1 MARTTVWVWLKQLT
15 AEAMAQHLERP
26 LTRRQFLKGLSGTA
40 LTLGGA
46 TLGLAQARK
55 NELPVKGALS
65 LAESGLGRP
74 RVIIV
79 GGGLA
84 GLVSA
89 YRLTQLGVPCEI
101 YEASHRVGGRVFT
114 RRNIDGEGLFVELG
128 GELVDTNHEAL
139 IGLCTALNVSLE
151 RFPSP
156 GENIQP
162 ALFMNGSEVRT
173 EQDVIQ
179 AFQPLAK
186 ALAQD
191 LERIFPDGEVRIPTY
206 REPCG
211 AEWLDQ
217 MSLEAYLDA
226 LKEVPEWLRKVIKA
240 AYVGEYGLDPHEQS
254 ALNLLLLI
262 DPETSE
268 GFRMFGESDE
278 AMRIQGGNST
288 LVDALYAAIRD
299 RVPVHFGCKL
309 SHVNDNGQSLTLTFH
324 QRRRKRNINAGQVIL
339 ATPFSVLRQIG
350 GLNTLGLSPRKLR
363 AIREWGYGTNSKQM
377 LMFNSRFW
385 LNPAAPFPANT
396 GELFTDWPSQCY
408 WETSRLQAGKN
419 GILTNFL
426 GGGAGLSANGSQWRQ
441 SLADLE
447 QLFKG
452 QATQAFTGQQ
462 ILMNWSRHPWAKA
475 SYSCPRPGQYTSLMG
490 AAGEPE
496 LNDSL
501 FFAGEHCSV
510 DWAGFMNGAVESGLL
525 AAEGVVGSRKSHES
539 RERFGEISG

>member
-1 MARTTVWVWLKQLT
+1 MAKTALWVWLKKLT
-15 AEAMAQHLERP
+15 AEAMAQSLETP
-26 LTRRQFLKGLSGTA
+26 LTRRQFLKRLSGTA
-40 LTLGGA
+40 LTMGA
-46 TLGLAQARK
+46 SSLWLARAQKDGVSEKA
-55 NELPVKGALS
+55 LP
-65 LAESGLGRP
+65 LAAGSGSGNP
-74 RVIIV
+74 PVIIV

-114 RRNIDGEGLFVELG
+114 RRNVDGKGMFVELG

-139 IGLCTALNVSLE
+139 IGLCQALTVPLE
-151 RFPSP
+151 RFPEP
-156 GENIQP
+156 GENIEP
-162 ALFMNGSEVRT
+162 ALFVNGSDVKT

-186 ALAQD
+186 ALARD
-191 LERIFPDGEVRIPTY
+191 LKRIFPDGEVRIPTY
-206 REPCG
+206 QEPCG

-217 MSLEAYLDA
+217 MSLREYLDGLEA
-226 LKEVPEWLRKVIKA
+226 VPECLKGVIKS
-240 AYVGEYGLDPHEQS
+240 AYTGEYGLDPQDQS

-262 DPETSE
+262 DPETVE

-288 LVDALYAAIRD
+288 LVDALYAAIRGK
-299 RVPVHFGCKL
+299 VPVHFGYKL
-309 SHVNDNGQSLTLTFH
+309 SHVGDDGQSLTLTFH
-324 QRRRKRNINAGQVIL
+324 HRRRKRRVKAGQAIL
-339 ATPFSVLRQIG
+339 AIPFSILRQVG
-350 GLNTLGLSPRKLR
+350 GVETLEVSPRKLQ

-377 LMFNSRFW
+377 LTFDSRFW
-385 LNPAAPFPANT
+385 LNPVAPFPSST

-426 GGGAGLSANGSQWRQ
+426 GGLAGLSANHTQWRK

-452 QATQAFTGQQ
+452 QATRAYTGQQ

-475 SYSCPRPGQYTSLMG
+475 SYSCPRPGQYTTLMG

-496 LNDSL
+496 LNDRL

-510 DWAGFMNGAVESGLL
+510 DWAGFMNGAVESGFTT
-525 AAEGVVGSRKSHES
+525 AEQVVGAKGMLGTLEAL
-539 RERFGEISG
+539 G